1 MQNFIEANRQ
11 DPEKKNVNLR
21 VRSFDEIYH
30 YYSLAQVA
38 PQAERCIQCGDPFCA
53 TIGCPLGNYIP
64 QWLAAI
70 AAKDLEQA
78 FLLSNE
84 SSPFP
89 EILGRIC
96 PHNVLCECAC
106 TLNDGYGAI
115 TIGPIEASITDLAF
129 ANGLQLP
136 FPGITRE
143 SKVAVIGSG
152 PAGLSCAHF
161 LLRAGIGVDMYERSD
176 EPGGLLA
183 LGIPNFKLDKAIVRH
198 RFEILRKAGLR
209 LHLGQEVGRDVE
221 FSQLLDSHDAI
232 FLGTGATG
240 GRLPHLAH
248 ERHGNVLRAM
258 EFLTEIQHRLQG
270 NPIHPRFNVRDKK
283 VVVIGGGDTAMDCL
297 RSSVREG
304 AETVTCLYRRDP
316 SNMPGSHKEY
326 HNAQEEG
333 VTFLFN
339 RAPTQIIVDGPDAR
353 LTGVEVRNTRL
364 AGFGTDGRHRVDEIP
379 GTEHCVLADV
389 LILALGF
396 DVEEFD
402 FLQQAGVET
411 GPRRCMVIDPRT
423 GRTSHPKIYAGGDC
437 SRGAHLAVT
446 AAADGRRAALA
457 IMEQL
462 LGGRSEE
469 SGSPSKSEWKSREI

>member
-1 MQNFIEANRQ
+1 
-11 DPEKKNVNLR
+11 
-21 VRSFDEIYH
+21 
-30 YYSLAQVA
+30 
-38 PQAERCIQCGDPFCA
+38 
-53 TIGCPLGNYIP
+53 
-64 QWLAAI
+64 
-70 AAKDLEQA
+70 
-78 FLLSNE
+78 
-84 SSPFP
+84 
-89 EILGRIC
+89 
-96 PHNVLCECAC
+96 VLCECAC

-115 TIGPIEASITDLAF
+115 TIGPIEASITDLGF
-129 ANGLQLP
+129 AKGLQLP
-136 FPGITRE
+136 FPGVIRE
-143 SKVAVIGSG
+143 PKVAVIGSG
-152 PAGLSCAHF
+152 PAGISCAHF

-198 RFEILRKAGLR
+198 RFEILRRAGLR
-209 LHLGQEVGRDVE
+209 LHLKQEVGRDVE
-221 FSQLLDSHDAI
+221 FGRLLDSHDAI
-232 FLGTGATG
+232 FLGIGATG

-248 ERHGNVLRAM
+248 ERHGNVFRAM

-270 NPIHPRFNVRDKK
+270 HPIHHRFDVRDKK

-297 RSSVREG
+297 RTSVREG

-316 SNMPGSHKEY
+316 SNMPGSHKEF

-333 VTFLFN
+333 VTFLFH
-339 RAPTQIIVDGPDAR
+339 RTPTRIIVDERDSR
-353 LTGVEVRNTRL
+353 LTGVEVLSTRL
-364 AGFGTDGRHRVDEIP
+364 DGFGADGRHRVEEIP
-379 GTEHCVLADV
+379 DTEHCIPADL

-411 GPRRCMVIDPRT
+411 SPRRRMVIDPRT

-446 AAADGRRAALA
+446 AAADGRRAAMA

-462 LGGRSEE
+462 LGGK
-469 SGSPSKSEWKSREI
+469 SPEFK

>member
-1 MQNFIEANRQ
+1 MQNFIDTQRK
-11 DPEKKNVNLR
+11 DPEKKNVKLR
-21 VRSFDEIYH
+21 LRSFDEIYH
-30 YYSLAQVA
+30 YYDLAQVA

-53 TIGCPLGNYIP
+53 TIGCPLGNHIP

-70 AAKDLEQA
+70 ANRDLEQA

-84 SSPFP
+84 SSPF
-89 EILGRIC
+89 RRSSAASARTT
-96 PHNVLCECAC
+96 LCECAC
-106 TLNDGYGAI
+106 TLNDGHGAI
-115 TIGPIEASITDLAF
+115 AIGPIEASITDLGF
-129 ANGLQLP
+129 ASGLKLP
-136 FPGITRE
+136 FPGVNGQK
-143 SKVAVIGSG
+143 KVAIIGSG
-152 PAGLSCAHF
+152 PAGMSCAHF

-198 RFEILRKAGLR
+198 RFEILQQAGLQ
-209 LHLGQEVGRDVE
+209 LHLDCEVGRDLD
-221 FSQLLDSHDAI
+221 FSPLLDSHDAV
-232 FLGTGATG
+232 FLGVGATG

-248 ERHGNVLRAM
+248 ERHGCVFRAM
-258 EFLTEIQHRLQG
+258 EFLTEVQHELEGQDL
-270 NPIHPRFNVRDKK
+270 PPRFNVRDKQ

-297 RSSVREG
+297 RTSLREG
-304 AETVTCLYRRDP
+304 AKSVVCLYRRDP

-333 VTFLFN
+333 VTFLFH
-339 RAPTQIIVDGPDAR
+339 RAPTEIIVDESNGR
-353 LTGVEVRNTRL
+353 LIGVEVLHTKL
-364 AGFGTDGRHRVDEIP
+364 TGFGADGRRRVEIIP
-379 GTEHCVLADV
+379 GTEHCIPAEV

-396 DVEEFD
+396 DVEEFE

-411 GPRRCMVIDPRT
+411 DARRRMVIDPRS
-423 GRTSHPKIYAGGDC
+423 GRTSHPKIFAGGDC

-462 LGGRSEE
+462 LGG
-469 SGSPSKSEWKSREI
+469 PSC

>member
-1 MQNFIEANRQ
+1 MQNFIETDRQ
-11 DPEKKNVNLR
+11 EPEKKNVNLR
-21 VRSFDEIYH
+21 LRSYDEIYH
-30 YYSLAQVA
+30 YYDLAQVA

-53 TIGCPLGNYIP
+53 VIGCPLGNYIP
-64 QWLAAI
+64 QWLGAI
-70 AAKDLEQA
+70 AAGDLETA
-78 FLLSNE
+78 FRLSNE

-115 TIGPIEASITDLAF
+115 TIGAIEASITDLGF
-129 ANGLQLP
+129 ARGLELP

-143 SKVAVIGSG
+143 GKVAVIGSG

-161 LLRAGIGVDMYERSD
+161 LLRAGIAVDMYERSD

-183 LGIPNFKLDKAIVRH
+183 LGIPNFKLDKEIVRH
-198 RFEILRKAGLR
+198 RFEILQKAGLR
-209 LHLGQEVGRDVE
+209 LHLGREVGRDLE
-221 FSQLLDSHDAI
+221 FAALLDSHDAV
-232 FLGTGATG
+232 FLGVGATG

-248 ERHGNVLRAM
+248 EGHGNVFRAM
-258 EFLTEIQHRLQG
+258 EFLTEIQHRLEG
-270 NPIHPRFNVRDKK
+270 HEIHHRFDVRDKR

-297 RSSVREG
+297 RTSIREG
-304 AETVTCLYRRDP
+304 AESVTCLYRRDP

-333 VTFLFN
+333 VTFMFH
-339 RAPTQIIVDGPDAR
+339 RTPTRIIVDERHGH
-353 LTGVEVRNTRL
+353 LTGVEVLGTRL
-364 AGFGTDGRHRVDEIP
+364 DGFDADGRHKVEEIP
-379 GTEHCVLADV
+379 GTEHCIIADM

-396 DVEEFD
+396 DVEEFG
-402 FLQQAGVET
+402 FLKQAGVET
-411 GPRRCMVIDPRT
+411 DRRRRLVIDRRT
-423 GRTSHPKIYAGGDC
+423 GRTSHPKIFAGGDC

-457 IMEQL
+457 IMEQV
-462 LGGRSEE
+462 LGEN
-469 SGSPSKSEWKSREI
+469 

>member
-1 MQNFIEANRQ
+1 MQNFIETSRRE
-11 DPEKKNVNLR
+11 PEKKKVNLR
-21 VRSFDEIYH
+21 LRSFDEIYH
-30 YYSLAQVA
+30 YYDLAQVA

-70 AAKDLEQA
+70 ANRDLETA

-96 PHNVLCECAC
+96 PHNTLCECAC

-115 TIGPIEASITDLAF
+115 TIGSIEASITDLAF
-129 ANGLQLP
+129 AKGLELP
-136 FPGITRE
+136 FPGITRDAR
-143 SKVAVIGSG
+143 VAVIGSG
-152 PAGLSCAHF
+152 PAGMSCAHF

-176 EPGGLLA
+176 EPGGLLE
-183 LGIPNFKLDKAIVRH
+183 LGIPNFKLDKAIVAR
-198 RFEILRKAGLR
+198 RFDILRRAGLQ
-209 LHLGQEVGRDVE
+209 LHLNREVGRDLE
-221 FSQLLDSHDAI
+221 FSQLLESHDAI
-232 FLGTGATG
+232 FLGVGATG

-248 ERHGNVLRAM
+248 EGHGNVFRAM
-258 EFLTEIQHRLQG
+258 EFLSEIQHRLHG
-270 NPIHPRFNVRDKK
+270 GPIHHRFDVRDKK

-297 RSSVREG
+297 RTALRQG
-304 AETVTCLYRRDP
+304 AESVTCLYRRDP

-333 VTFLFN
+333 VTFLFH
-339 RAPTQIIVDGPDAR
+339 RAPTRIIVDEGDGR
-353 LTGVEVRNTRL
+353 LRGVEVRNTRL
-364 AGFGTDGRHRVDEIP
+364 AGRGADGRHRVEELP
-379 GTEHCVLADV
+379 GTEHSVPAEV

-396 DVEEFD
+396 DVEEFE
-402 FLQQAGVET
+402 FVQQAGVKT
-411 GPRRCMVIDPRT
+411 DARRRMVIDRRS

-462 LGGRSEE
+462 LGDPP
-469 SGSPSKSEWKSREI
+469 PSV

>member
-1 MQNFIEANRQ
+1 MQNFIETHRK
-11 DPEKKNVNLR
+11 DPEKKNVKLR
-21 VRSFDEIYH
+21 LRSFDEIYH
-30 YYSLAQVA
+30 YYDLAQVT

-53 TIGCPLGNYIP
+53 TIGCPLGNHIP

-70 AAKDLEQA
+70 AARDLERA

-115 TIGPIEASITDLAF
+115 AIGPIEASITDLGF
-129 ANGLQLP
+129 ANGLELP
-136 FPGITRE
+136 FPGVTRKE
-143 SKVAVIGSG
+143 KVAVIGSG

-161 LLRAGIGVDMYERSD
+161 LLRAGIGVNMYERAD
-176 EPGGLLA
+176 EPGGLLT

-198 RFEILRKAGLR
+198 RFEILQRAGLQ
-209 LHLGQEVGRDVE
+209 LHLEQEVGRDLD
-221 FSQLLDSHDAI
+221 FADLLDSHDAV
-232 FLGTGATG
+232 FLGVGATG

-248 ERHGNVLRAM
+248 EHHGNVFRAM
-258 EFLTEIQHRLQG
+258 EFLTEVQHQLEGQDL
-270 NPIHPRFNVRDKK
+270 HPRFNVRDKK

-297 RSSVREG
+297 RTSLREG
-304 AETVTCLYRRDP
+304 AESVTCLYRRDP

-333 VTFLFN
+333 VTFLFH
-339 RAPTQIIVDGPDAR
+339 RAPTEIIVDERYGR
-353 LTGVEVRNTRL
+353 LVGVEVLKTRL
-364 AGFGTDGRHRVDEIP
+364 SGLDADGRHRVENVP
-379 GTEHCVLADV
+379 GTEHCIPAEV

-396 DVEEFD
+396 DVEEFE
-402 FLQQAGVET
+402 FLQQAGVQT
-411 GPRRCMVIDPRT
+411 DARRRMVIDPRS
-423 GRTSHPKIYAGGDC
+423 GRTSHPKVFAGGDC

-457 IMEQL
+457 IMDQL
-462 LGGRSEE
+462 LADPPRPHRTAEE
-469 SGSPSKSEWKSREI
+469 TNK

>member
-1 MQNFIEANRQ
+1 MQNFIENQRR
-11 DPEKKNVNLR
+11 DPEKKNVKLR
-21 VRSFDEIYH
+21 LRSFDEIYH
-30 YYSLAQVA
+30 YYDLAQVA

-53 TIGCPLGNYIP
+53 TIGCPLGNHIP

-115 TIGPIEASITDLAF
+115 AIGPIEASITDLGF
-129 ANGLQLP
+129 ASGLELP
-136 FPGITRE
+136 FPGVIHPK
-143 SKVAVIGSG
+143 KVAVIGSG
-152 PAGLSCAHF
+152 PAGISSAHF
-161 LLRAGIGVDMYERSD
+161 LLRAGIGVDMYERAD

-183 LGIPNFKLDKAIVRH
+183 LGIPNFKLDKGIVRH
-198 RFEILRKAGLR
+198 RFEILDKAGLQ
-209 LHLGQEVGRDVE
+209 LHLNCEVGRDID
-221 FSQLLDSHDAI
+221 FDQLLESHDAV
-232 FLGTGATG
+232 FLGVGATG

-248 ERHGNVLRAM
+248 ERHGNVFRAM
-258 EFLTEIQHRLQG
+258 EFLTAIQHDLEG
-270 NPIHPRFNVRDKK
+270 EPLHPRFNVRDKQ

-297 RSSVREG
+297 RTSVREG
-304 AETVTCLYRRDP
+304 AESVTCLYRRDP

-333 VTFLFN
+333 VTFLFH
-339 RAPTQIIVDGPDAR
+339 RAPTKIIVDEGDGH
-353 LTGVEVRNTRL
+353 LTGVEVLKTQL
-364 AGFGTDGRHRVDEIP
+364 AGLGADGRHRVANVPDS
-379 GTEHCVLADV
+379 EHCIPAEV

-396 DVEEFD
+396 DVEEFA
-402 FLQQAGVET
+402 FLQQVGVET
-411 GPRRCMVIDPRT
+411 DGRRRLVTETRS

-437 SRGAHLAVT
+437 ARGSHLAVT

-457 IMEQL
+457 IITQL
-462 LGGRSEE
+462 LDDA
-469 SGSPSKSEWKSREI
+469 

>member
-1 MQNFIEANRQ
+1 
-11 DPEKKNVNLR
+11 
-21 VRSFDEIYH
+21 
-30 YYSLAQVA
+30 
-38 PQAERCIQCGDPFCA
+38 
-53 TIGCPLGNYIP
+53 
-64 QWLAAI
+64 
-70 AAKDLEQA
+70 
-78 FLLSNE
+78 
-84 SSPFP
+84 
-89 EILGRIC
+89 
-96 PHNVLCECAC
+96 
-106 TLNDGYGAI
+106 
-115 TIGPIEASITDLAF
+115 
-129 ANGLQLP
+129 
-136 FPGITRE
+136 
-143 SKVAVIGSG
+143 
-152 PAGLSCAHF
+152 
-161 LLRAGIGVDMYERSD
+161 
-176 EPGGLLA
+176 
-183 LGIPNFKLDKAIVRH
+183 
-198 RFEILRKAGLR
+198 
-209 LHLGQEVGRDVE
+209 
-221 FSQLLDSHDAI
+221 
-232 FLGTGATG
+232 
-240 GRLPHLAH
+240 
-248 ERHGNVLRAM
+248 M